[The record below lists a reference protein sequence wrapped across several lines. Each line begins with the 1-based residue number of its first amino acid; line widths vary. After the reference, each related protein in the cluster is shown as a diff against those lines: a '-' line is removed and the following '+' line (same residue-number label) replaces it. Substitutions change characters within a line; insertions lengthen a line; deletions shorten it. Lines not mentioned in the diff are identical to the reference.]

1 VAAID
6 LSNWMPEDY
15 ASDLVK
21 LYGNSSA
28 IESVARSGGRVEP
41 MKTDTKKIP
50 RDADADVVVTPT
62 GMPYT
67 EDTKT
72 GDNIQLDASKLTHL
86 SKYNEEDLEDA
97 KSWVNATES
106 KKRNATS
113 NLALLL
119 DNAAIGVTGDRVDES
134 ALYPYTSIYNDVKTN
149 ASSNLLKLVFNG
161 DAVHDADQ
169 HEDGAGLGAGHRR
182 GRRPWSSEDL
192 VWVMSPAFK
201 AYLRQM
207 DATGAKGINYF
218 VPQLGGAPDNGI
230 SNGATLAGYP
240 IYWSRSARVSAVATH
255 KPTSGIGVQGAL
267 GNALAVLAP
276 RKQLVLGD
284 RAPLESMY
292 LDPKTGIGALSD
304 AAYLKMRRRVAYKTA
319 VAAAVAVIEV
329 TSA

>member
-6 LSNWMPEDY
+6 LSNWTPEDY

-21 LYGNSSA
+21 LYGNTSA
-28 IESVARSGGRVEP
+28 IEAVARSGGRVEP

-50 RDADADVVVTPT
+50 RDADADVVITPT

-67 EDTKT
+67 EDTKQ

-86 SKYNEEDLEDA
+86 SKYNEEDLEDS

-119 DNAAIGVTGDRVDES
+119 DNAAIGVTADRVDES
-134 ALYPYTSIYNDVKTN
+134 PLYPYNSIYRDVRVQ
-149 ASSNLLKLVFNG
+149 AGSNLLKLVFNSTLTTMQTNTKTALDSALG
-161 DAVHDADQ
+161 IV
-169 HEDGAGLGAGHRR
+169 EDG
-182 GRRPWSSEDL
+182 PWSSEDL

-207 DATGAKGINYF
+207 DATGAKGVNYF
-218 VPQLGGAPDNGI
+218 VPAEGGAPGNGV
-230 SNGATLAGYP
+230 SNGASLAGYP
-240 IYWSRSARVSAVATH
+240 IYWSRSARVSATATH
-255 KPTSGIGVQGAL
+255 KPTSGIGVQGAA

-276 RKQLVLGD
+276 RKQLILGD

-292 LDPKTGIGALSD
+292 LDPKTGVGALSD
-304 AAYLKMRRRVAYKTA
+304 AAYLKMRRRVAYATG
-319 VAAAVAVIEV
+319 VAASVAVIEV

>member
-1 VAAID
+1 MAAID

-15 ASDLVK
+15 ASELVQ

-97 KSWVNATES
+97 KAWVNATES

-134 ALYPYTSIYNDVKTN
+134 ALFPYTSIYNDVKTN
-149 ASSNLLKLVFNG
+149 ASSNLLKLVFSATLATMQTNVKTALDSALG
-161 DAVHDADQ
+161 IV
-169 HEDGAGLGAGHRR
+169 EDGV
-182 GRRPWSSEDL
+182 WSSEDL

-218 VPQLGGAPDNGI
+218 VPQLGGSPDNGI

-267 GNALAVLAP
+267 GNALGVLAP

>member
-6 LSNWMPEDY
+6 LSNWTPEDY

-28 IESVARSGGRVEP
+28 IEAVARSGGRVEP

-50 RDADADVVVTPT
+50 RDADADVVITPT

-67 EDTKT
+67 EDTKQ

-119 DNAAIGVTGDRVDES
+119 DNAAIGVTADRVDES
-134 ALYPYTSIYNDVKTN
+134 PLYPYNSIYRDVRVQ
-149 ASSNLLKLVFNG
+149 ASSNLLKLVFNSTLTTMQTNTKTALDSALG
-161 DAVHDADQ
+161 IV
-169 HEDGAGLGAGHRR
+169 EDG
-182 GRRPWSSEDL
+182 PWSSEDL

-218 VPQLGGAPDNGI
+218 VPQGGAPDNGI

-255 KPTSGIGVQGAL
+255 KPTSGIGVQGAA

-292 LDPKTGIGALSD
+292 LDPKTGVGALSD
-304 AAYLKMRRRVAYKTA
+304 AAYLKMRRRVAYKTG
-319 VAAAVAVIEV
+319 VAASVAVIEV

>member
-6 LSNWMPEDY
+6 LSNWTPEDY

-21 LYGNSSA
+21 LYENSSA
-28 IESVARSGGRVEP
+28 IEAVARGGGRVEP

-67 EDTKT
+67 EDTKQ

-97 KSWVNATES
+97 KSWVNATDS

-134 ALYPYTSIYNDVKTN
+134 ALFPYTSIYNDVKTN
-149 ASSNLLKLVFNG
+149 ASSNLLKLVFNATLTTMQTNTKTALDSALG
-161 DAVHDADQ
+161 IV
-169 HEDGAGLGAGHRR
+169 EDG
-182 GRRPWSSEDL
+182 PWSSEDL

-218 VPQLGGAPDNGI
+218 VPPQGGSPANGI

-240 IYWSRSARVSAVATH
+240 IFWSRSARVSAVATH
-255 KPTSGIGVQGAL
+255 KPTSAIGVQGAL

-319 VAAAVAVIEV
+319 VASAVAVIEV

>member
-15 ASDLVK
+15 ASDLVQ
-21 LYGNSSA
+21 LYQNNSA
-28 IESVARSGGRVEP
+28 IEAVARSGGRVEP

-62 GMPYT
+62 GLPYT

-97 KSWVNATES
+97 KAWVNATES

-134 ALYPYTSIYNDVKTN
+134 ALFPYTSIYNDVKTN
-149 ASSNLLKLVFNG
+149 AASNLLKLVFNATLATMQTNTKTAL
-161 DAVHDADQ
+161 DSALSIV
-169 HEDGAGLGAGHRR
+169 EDGA
-182 GRRPWSSEDL
+182 WSSEDL

-201 AYLRQM
+201 QYLRQM

-218 VPQLGGAPDNGI
+218 VPQLGGTPANGI

-255 KPTSGIGVQGAL
+255 KPTSAVGVQGAL

>member
-1 VAAID
+1 MAAID
-6 LSNWMPEDY
+6 LSDWTPEDY

-21 LYGNSSA
+21 LYENSSA
-28 IESVARSGGRVEP
+28 IEAIARSGGRVEP

-67 EDTKT
+67 EDTKQ

-86 SKYNEEDLEDA
+86 SKYNEEDLEDSKA
-97 KSWVNATES
+97 WVNATDS

-119 DNAAIGVTGDRVDES
+119 DNAAIGVTADRVDES
-134 ALYPYTSIYNDVKTN
+134 ALYPYTSIYNDVSTN
-149 ASSNLLKLVFNG
+149 ASANKLKLVFSGTLATMQTNTKVAL
-161 DAVHDADQ
+161 DSALSIV
-169 HEDGAGLGAGHRR
+169 EDG
-182 GRRPWSSEDL
+182 PWSSEDL

-218 VPQLGGAPDNGI
+218 VPQLGGTPQNGI

-240 IYWSRSARVSAVATH
+240 IYWSRSARVSASATH
-255 KPTSGIGVQGAL
+255 KPSSGVGVQGAA

-292 LDPKTGIGALSD
+292 LDPKTGVGALSD

-319 VAAAVAVIEV
+319 VASSVALIEV

>member
-1 VAAID
+1 MAAID
-6 LSNWMPEDY
+6 LSNWTPEDY
-15 ASDLVK
+15 ASDLIK

-28 IESVARSGGRVEP
+28 IEAVARSGGRVEP

-50 RDADADVVVTPT
+50 RDADADVVITPT

-67 EDTKT
+67 EDTKQ

-119 DNAAIGVTGDRVDES
+119 DNAAIGVTADRVDES
-134 ALYPYTSIYNDVKTN
+134 ALYPYDSIYRDVRVL
-149 ASSNLLKLVFNG
+149 ASSNLLKLVFNSTLSTMQTNTKTALDSALG
-161 DAVHDADQ
+161 IV
-169 HEDGAGLGAGHRR
+169 EDG
-182 GRRPWSSEDL
+182 PWSSEDL

-218 VPQLGGAPDNGI
+218 VPQLGGAPNNGI

-240 IYWSRSARVSAVATH
+240 IYWSRSARVSAAATH
-255 KPTSGIGVQGAL
+255 KPTSGVGVQGAA

-292 LDPKTGIGALSD
+292 LDPKTGVGALSD
-304 AAYLKMRRRVAYKTA
+304 AAYLKMRRRVAYKTG
-319 VAAAVAVIEV
+319 VAASVAVIEV

>member
-15 ASDLVK
+15 ASDLVQ

-134 ALYPYTSIYNDVKTN
+134 PLYPYTSVYNDVKTN
-149 ASSNLLKLVFNG
+149 ASSNLLKLVFNATLATMQTNTKTALDSALG
-161 DAVHDADQ
+161 IV
-169 HEDGAGLGAGHRR
+169 EDG
-182 GRRPWSSEDL
+182 PWSSEDL
-192 VWVMSPAFK
+192 VWIMSPAFK

-218 VPQLGGAPDNGI
+218 VPQLGGSPDNGI

-319 VAAAVAVIEV
+319 VASSVAVIEV

>member
-6 LSNWMPEDY
+6 LANWTPEDY

-21 LYGNSSA
+21 LYENSSA
-28 IESVARSGGRVEP
+28 IEAVARGGGRVEP

-67 EDTKT
+67 EDTKQ

-134 ALYPYTSIYNDVKTN
+134 ALFPYTSIYNDVKTN
-149 ASSNLLKLVFNG
+149 ASSNLLKLVFNATLTTMQTNTKTVLDSALG
-161 DAVHDADQ
+161 IV
-169 HEDGAGLGAGHRR
+169 EDG
-182 GRRPWSSEDL
+182 PWSSEDL

-218 VPQLGGAPDNGI
+218 VPPQGGSPGNGI

-240 IYWSRSARVSAVATH
+240 IFWSRSARVSAVATH
-255 KPTSGIGVQGAL
+255 KPTSAIGVQGAL

-319 VAAAVAVIEV
+319 VASAVAVIEV

>member
-1 VAAID
+1 MAAID

-15 ASDLVK
+15 ASDLVQ

-97 KSWVNATES
+97 KAWVNATES

-134 ALYPYTSIYNDVKTN
+134 ALFPYTSIYNDVKTN
-149 ASSNLLKLVFNG
+149 AASNLLKLVFSATLATMQTNVKTALDSALG
-161 DAVHDADQ
+161 IV
-169 HEDGAGLGAGHRR
+169 EDGV
-182 GRRPWSSEDL
+182 WSSEDL

-218 VPQLGGAPDNGI
+218 VPQLGGSPDNGI

-319 VAAAVAVIEV
+319 VAAAVSVIEV